1 VETHSLKIPVVQRQD
16 YVMYLEFFAGMH
28 WFHTDVFNWTPK
40 VKKKYLEDLN
50 LLQYLV
56 GTPLVAFVEEDNTK
70 LAKFGES
77 TGWKIEQPF
86 KGNDNENYFIWS
98 RSL

>member
-1 VETHSLKIPVVQRQD
+1 MKTPVVQRQD

-56 GTPLVAFVEEDNTK
+56 STPLVAIIEEDNTK
-70 LAKFGES
+70 LAKFAKSIGF
-77 TGWKIEQPF
+77 KMEQPLKLNNGQLGYIF
-86 KGNDNENYFIWS
+86 S
-98 RSL
+98 RSR